1 MADISLLTQ
10 RLDELVELATTA
22 SSGFEKA
29 AVYGAA
35 KALEREFEVA
45 RDAGKINFYYWEK
58 TYDAVFHLCA
68 AIGYEEDNGHSASK
82 HHSWARG
89 AIMSLETAP

>member
-35 KALEREFEVA
+35 KALERELETA
-45 RDAGKINFYYWEK
+45 QDAGKINVYRWEK
-58 TYDAVFHLCA
+58 AYEAVFHLCA
-68 AIGYEEDNGHSASK
+68 ALGYEEDNGHSASM

-89 AIMSLETAP
+89 AIMALETAP